1 MKKLFLTG
9 FAAIIIFVAAPKLFS
24 QSAVYFCTET
34 GAYGFAYGY
43 SYSTALDK
51 ALDACYNYGGTSPV
65 LITSTEYR
73 GYGAIALGKDIN
85 GYRVIGAA
93 LGYSSLSEAK
103 REAIRTC
110 ENYGGYDVY
119 ISDTWHDR

>member
-1 MKKLFLTG
+1 MKKLFLTAFALIILA
-9 FAAIIIFVAAPKLFS
+9 FAAPGLYS

-43 SYSTALDK
+43 SYSTVFDK
-51 ALDACYNYGGTSPV
+51 AIDACYNYGGSKPV

-73 GYGAIALGKDIN
+73 GYGAIALGKDKN
-85 GYRVIGAA
+85 GSRVIGAA
-93 LGYSSLSEAK
+93 VGFTSLSEAK
-103 REAIRTC
+103 REAIRQC

>member
-1 MKKLFLTG
+1 MKKLFLIISA
-9 FAAIIIFVAAPKLFS
+9 AAIITAFAPKLFS

-43 SYSTALDK
+43 SYSTVFDK
-51 ALDACYNYGGTSPV
+51 AIDACYNYGGSKPV

-85 GYRVIGAA
+85 GSRVIGAA
-93 LGYSSLSEAK
+93 VGFTSLSEAK
-103 REAIRTC
+103 QEAIRQC